1 MRPSWKGAL
10 FNYCKCCAWI
20 RSHIC
25 WCWWSNRRGVHRVED
40 WRTVSQITWLMS
52 KSSSCILRVG
62 QRTGFVKEKQ
72 VRFIRYTVWGHLP
85 INTIFGHLW
94 YDEMVYK
101 VQNSLLLLNMK
112 KRSQCDKGNATWF
125 LHMEVCQLSLGMWIE
140 TLYSVFFFLINVF
153 IHKYPPSVCF
163 KKLLFFS
170 MCGEDFIN
178 ADCMSNLNKWWMKQ
192 GQQQVDVS
200 RLAHQTSWYEQYL
213 ICSPHPSF
221 H

>member
-112 KRSQCDKGNATWF
+112 KKVTMWQRECNMIFAYGGMSVVSGNVNWN
-125 LHMEVCQLSLGMWIE
+125 LVQW
-140 TLYSVFFFLINVF
+140 FFFLINVF

-163 KKLLFFS
+163 KKLFFFP
-170 MCGEDFIN
+170 CVVKT
-178 ADCMSNLNKWWMKQ
+178 L
-192 GQQQVDVS
+192 
-200 RLAHQTSWYEQYL
+200 
-213 ICSPHPSF
+213 
-221 H
+221 